1 MRITDAKEKISVV
14 NTFIIEIYMFILP
27 IFSRVL
33 AVIRKYGLIFIQD
46 NIYLNDLKDFL
57 FNYVFTFI
65 LIVKF

>member
-33 AVIRKYGLIFIQD
+33 AVIRKFGLIFIQD